1 MNTSNKM
8 DSPENKINYKKRTG
22 TKETSETL
30 NNKLKVDS
38 SAEISQF
45 KTQEITSPKIDRKK
59 HNLTSSRDQGDI
71 RNNSSSKKK
80 ISKSPTLRKEKSKS
94 NNELQVNISRRT
106 HRKKVKFSDPF
117 VDPVNIESFKKFNLG
132 MSYSEAEPE
141 ETTRCKCVI
150 F

>member
-1 MNTSNKM
+1 MNSSNKM
-8 DSPENKINYKKRTG
+8 DSPENKINSKKRTG

-45 KTQEITSPKIDRKK
+45 KTQEITSPRIDRKK

-71 RNNSSSKKK
+71 KNNSTSKKK
-80 ISKSPTLRKEKSKS
+80 ISKSPTLRKDKSKS
-94 NNELQVNISRRT
+94 NNELQVNISRRA

-141 ETTRCKCVI
+141 VTTRCKCVI